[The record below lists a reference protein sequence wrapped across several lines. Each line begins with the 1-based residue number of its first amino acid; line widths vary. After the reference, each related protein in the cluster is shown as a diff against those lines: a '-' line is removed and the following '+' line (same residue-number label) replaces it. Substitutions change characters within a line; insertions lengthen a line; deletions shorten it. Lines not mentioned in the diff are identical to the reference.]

1 VDSNKRTATSQK
13 ITNYF
18 SSVPA
23 TKKHK
28 PTDDKVAII
37 NNLSDSKKVSN

>member
-1 VDSNKRTATSQK
+1 MESNKRTATSQK

-28 PTDDKVAII
+28 PAVDEVAIT
-37 NNLSDSKKVSN
+37 NNLSGSKKVSY